1 MNRWKKV
8 VKKTPNTDRQVIALS
23 GDAESHHIALAQ
35 FKDGKWWLGH
45 RMELGDVSRWM
56 DLPGEPKDFAYW
68 RNRLSKWWGKRVQD
82 AEDAGDWLKGWT
94 STNAQMGKKVVFYKD
109 TSGRLVTGMPENIPC
124 PAGMQKIVCTSAL
137 EAERLSGIQR
147 RQEHSEHRFEQ
158 ERRGSI
164 EAEFQREIR
173 SEMHEKMKNA
183 RNSFNKDFLRRAL
196 ERNEN
201 RSDPTKYERESY
213 LHAEGFEDRH

>member
-8 VKKTPNTDRQVIALS
+8 AKKTPDTDRQVIAFS
-23 GDAESHHIALAQ
+23 GDTESHHICLAS
-35 FKDGKWWLGH
+35 FSDGKWWAGH
-45 RMELGDVSRWM
+45 RMELGDVTRWM

-94 STNAQMGKKVVFYKD
+94 SSNAQLGRKVVFYKD
-109 TSGRLVTGMPENIPC
+109 TSGKVITGLPENV
-124 PAGMQKIVCTSAL
+124 PAPFGYQKIVCNSAL
-137 EAERLSGIQR
+137 EAERLSGLQR
-147 RQEHSEHRFEQ
+147 RQEQSEHRIEQ

-173 SEMHEKMKNA
+173 SELHHKMGNA
-183 RNSFNKDFLRRAL
+183 RNNVNREFLRRAL
-196 ERNEN
+196 ERNEG
-201 RSDPTKYERESY
+201 RRDPTAYERESY
-213 LHAEGFEDRH
+213 LHAEAHEDGH